1 MAQNAREAA
10 LRLSWRKCGDDGNW
24 CDFFDLNLDRGSL
37 AKGGV
42 YVIWAEDADGG
53 CKKAV
58 YVGQGK
64 PVAACIARH
73 RKEAVITRHRGSGR
87 VLRVTWAAVKKE
99 QRGGVEH
106 FLAQALKPLEGGRWS
121 DDDPIQVNL
130 PW

>member
-1 MAQNAREAA
+1 MAQSARDAA
-10 LRLSWRKCGDDGNW
+10 LRLSWRKCGDDGHW
-24 CDFFDLNLDRGSL
+24 CSFFDLNLDGGSL

-42 YVIWAEDADGG
+42 YVIWAEDAYGS

-58 YVGQGK
+58 YGGQGK
-64 PVAACIARH
+64 PVADCIARH
-73 RKEAVITRHRGSGR
+73 RKEAVITRHRRSGR

>member
-1 MAQNAREAA
+1 MAQSARDAA
-10 LRLSWRKCGDDGNW
+10 LRLSWRKCGDDGHW
-24 CDFFDLNLDRGSL
+24 CSFFDLNLDGGSL

-42 YVIWAEDADGG
+42 YVIWAEDADGS

-64 PVAACIARH
+64 PVADCIARH
-73 RKEAVITRHRGSGR
+73 RKEAVITRHRRSGR

-106 FLAQALKPLEGGRWS
+106 FLAQALKPLEGAGGRTTTRYR
-121 DDDPIQVNL
+121 
-130 PW
+130 